1 MGMPSWW
8 GRLSQKRRGWIAV
21 SVLVLILAGAA
32 VGSALSQHST
42 SRACVNSKSLKVAAS
57 ARCQNGG
64 GTAGVYRW
72 YYGSPVTQ
80 VGGTVR
86 GGSFSDPDDQG
97 TGNQNGSGSDDD
109 GGDDDS
115 GGGSSGGGADDG

>member
-8 GRLSQKRRGWIAV
+8 GRLSQKRPGWIAV

-32 VGSALSQHST
+32 AGSALSQHST

-57 ARCQNGG
+57 GRCQHGG

-115 GGGSSGGGADDG
+115 GGTSGGGADDG

>member
-32 VGSALSQHST
+32 ASALSQHST

-57 ARCQNGG
+57 GRCQHGG

-115 GGGSSGGGADDG
+115 GGTSGGGADDG